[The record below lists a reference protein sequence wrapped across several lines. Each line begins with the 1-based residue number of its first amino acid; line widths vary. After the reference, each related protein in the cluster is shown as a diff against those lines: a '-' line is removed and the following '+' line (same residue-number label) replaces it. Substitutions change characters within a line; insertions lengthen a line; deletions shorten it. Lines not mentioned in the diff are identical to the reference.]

1 MASLSTAP
9 VEISMVFP
17 SMVLKYDS
25 EWPGENAQNL
35 SPDKC
40 VQCMFPLKGNADI
53 SPDPNATINGNASS
67 TAVPATYLGVS

>member
-1 MASLSTAP
+1 MASLSTTP
-9 VEISMVFP
+9 VEIFTVFL
-17 SMVLKYDS
+17 SMVLKCGS

-53 SPDPNATINGNASS
+53 SPDPNATIKGNALS